1 MSVPA
6 TETAFRIFDMHEHIG
21 SLDAGDGKGDGSAM
35 SYEDDYA
42 MRSAALDQFGFE
54 AAIAMPSLQYARPRG
69 YDDTLALN
77 DAIAAYRTRYGKRFP
92 VALGTV
98 EPNQGVDLA
107 VREIGRIANVLELDG
122 IVWHHRFQG
131 AFLGDRRMHPLLEA
145 CAEHKLPAF
154 FHVIADSNMEAPWL
168 LEELYHAH
176 PDVQFVA
183 LDPLSGL
190 TQIRYI
196 MAMAERCPK
205 LLFDTA
211 FAVPIGRAI
220 EEFVDRFGSE
230 RLLFGTDMYLSPP
243 LYVYPHVLREILAA
257 PTLTDAHR
265 RDIFWNNAERL
276 FPAAFARRAALP
288 ALL

>member
-1 MSVPA
+1 MI
-6 TETAFRIFDMHEHIG
+6 TAKDGTPFRIFDMHEHVG
-21 SLDAGDGKGDGSAM
+21 ALDAGDGKGDGAAM
-35 SYEDDYA
+35 SYDDDYA
-42 MRSAALDQFGFE
+42 MRSGALDKFGFE
-54 AAIAMPSLQYARPRG
+54 AAIAMPSLQYQRPSG
-69 YDDTLALN
+69 YADTQALN
-77 DAIAAYRTRYGKRFP
+77 AAIAGYRNRYRQRFP
-92 VALGTV
+92 VALGTC
-98 EPNQGVDLA
+98 EPSQGVDLA
-107 VREIGRIANVLELDG
+107 VREIARMANELELDG
-122 IVWHHRFQG
+122 VVWHHRFQG
-131 AFLGDRRMHPLLEA
+131 AFLGDRRMHPLLDA
-145 CAEHKLPAF
+145 CAEHRLPAF

-176 PDVQFVA
+176 PEVQFVA

-220 EEFVDRFGSE
+220 EEFVNRFGSE

-243 LYVYPHVLREILAA
+243 LYVYPHVLREVLDA
-257 PTLTDAHR
+257 PGLTDAHR

-276 FPAAFARRAALP
+276 FPAAFQRRTDPAR
-288 ALL
+288 

>member
-1 MSVPA
+1 MSDTP
-6 TETAFRIFDMHEHIG
+6 FRIFDMHEHVG
-21 SLDAGDGKGDGSAM
+21 SLDAGDGKLDGAAM
-35 SYEDDYA
+35 SYDDDYA
-42 MRSAALDQFGFE
+42 MRSAALDRFGFE
-54 AAIAMPSLQYARPRG
+54 AAIAMPSLQYPRPRG
-69 YDDTLALN
+69 FADTQALN
-77 DAIAAYRTRYGKRFP
+77 DAMAAYRNRYRDRFP

-98 EPNQGVDLA
+98 EPSQGVDLA
-107 VREIGRIANVLELDG
+107 VREIGRIATELQLDG

-131 AFLGDRRMHPLLEA
+131 AFLGDRRMHPLLDA
-145 CAEHKLPAF
+145 CAGHGLPAF

-243 LYVYPHVLREILAA
+243 VYVYPHVLREILDA

-276 FPAAFARRAALP
+276 FTAAFTRRR
-288 ALL
+288 

>member
-1 MSVPA
+1 M
-6 TETAFRIFDMHEHIG
+6 TETIPFRIFDMHEHIG
-21 SLDAGDGKGDGSAM
+21 ALDAGDGTSTGGAM
-35 SYEDDYA
+35 SFTDDYA
-42 MRSAALDQFGFE
+42 LRTAALDRYGFA
-54 AAIAMPSLQYARPRG
+54 AAIAMPSLQYARPAG
-69 YDDTLALN
+69 YEDTRALN
-77 DAIAAYRTRYGKRFP
+77 NAIAGYRDQFRERFP

-98 EPNQGVDLA
+98 EPLQGVDIGK
-107 VREIGRIANVLELDG
+107 REIARAKTELQLDG

-131 AFLGDRRMHPLLEA
+131 VFLGDGRMHALLDA
-145 CAEHKLPAF
+145 CAEYDMPAF

-211 FAVPIGRAI
+211 FTVPVGRSI
-220 EEFVDRFGSE
+220 EEFVRRFGSE
-230 RLLFGTDMYLSPP
+230 RLLFGTDLYLSPP
-243 LYVYPHVLREILAA
+243 LYIYPHILREILDA
-257 PTLTDAHR
+257 PTLTDEHR

-276 FPAAFARRAALP
+276 FPQAFARRTANAAS
-288 ALL
+288 